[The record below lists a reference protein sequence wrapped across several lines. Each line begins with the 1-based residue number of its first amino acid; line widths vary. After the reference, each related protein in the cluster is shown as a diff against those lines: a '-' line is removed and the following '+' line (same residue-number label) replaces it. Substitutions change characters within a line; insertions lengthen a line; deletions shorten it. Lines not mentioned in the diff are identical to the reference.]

1 MPLIYNIANSRQV
14 KYQKVVFKYVV
25 HICCAYKWSH
35 IYIAML
41 TSEQEA
47 DSEFIPRNHLDF
59 ANLLALHLVE
69 KKLQAKHRVKIP
81 PMLSFPS
88 MNTVNSCMISHPI
101 AQRILS
107 L

>member
-1 MPLIYNIANSRQV
+1 M
-14 KYQKVVFKYVV
+14 
-25 HICCAYKWSH
+25 
-35 IYIAML
+35 

-47 DSEFIPRNHLDF
+47 DSEFISRDHLELLDF
-59 ANLLALHLVE
+59 ANSLALHLVE
-69 KKLQAKHRVKIP
+69 KKLQAKLRRKIP